1 MNATEFIRR
10 KKAERHLNRKATYAK
25 YPSGGRA
32 KITKAVYFYEGDD
45 DMREIYDAIS
55 EICPS
60 RTSSGPNI
68 SDYLRSHKDQILAE
82 AEAKKAA

>member
-1 MNATEFIRR
+1 MNATEYIKR
-10 KKAERHLNRKATYAK
+10 KKSERRLSKQTEYAT

-45 DMREIYDAIS
+45 EMKDIYDALS